1 MALAA
6 GALIVI
12 AMIFGPSLWVKF
24 VMRRYSTEKPEMP
37 GTGGEL
43 AKHLIKRFSLK
54 DVEVETTE
62 LGDHYDPI
70 EKKVRLSREHYES
83 KSLTAVAIAAHEV
96 GHAIQ
101 DHQGDRRLA
110 TRTKMVPIVNL
121 LARWSVV
128 IISLSPVI
136 GIITRHPIP
145 FSLLLFPIG
154 LSGFIARMMITCSLI
169 HCQLNLMQVFL
180 KHYPILREG
189 DYVSQS
195 NEKAVSHVLRAA
207 ALTYVSAAL
216 ADILNL
222 NRWTFIFFKAMKS
235 LNKDLSFIIVN
246 AIFLVGNIF
255 FWFFFE
261 LGFLLITELN
271 SLRTTNTTYKI

>member
-1 MALAA
+1 MAIAA
-6 GALIVI
+6 GALIVL
-12 AMIFGPSLWVKF
+12 AVIFGPSLWVKF
-24 VMRRYSTEKPEMP
+24 VMRRYSNEQPEMP

-54 DVEVETTE
+54 DVEVEITE

-70 EKKVRLSREHYES
+70 EKKVRLLPEHYGS
-83 KSLTAVAIAAHEV
+83 KSLTAIAIAAHEV

-101 DHQGDRRLA
+101 DQQGDKRLA

-145 FSLLLFPIG
+145 FSLLLFIG
-154 LSGFIARMMITCSLI
+154 LSGFIARMMIHAVTLPIEFDASFSKAL
-169 HCQLNLMQVFL
+169 
-180 KHYPILREG
+180 PILREG

-216 ADILNL
+216 ADTLNL
-222 NRWTFIFFKAMKS
+222 SRWIFI
-235 LNKDLSFIIVN
+235 
-246 AIFLVGNIF
+246 
-255 FWFFFE
+255 
-261 LGFLLITELN
+261 LL
-271 SLRTTNTTYKI
+271 RR

>member
-1 MALAA
+1 MLYAL
-6 GALIVI
+6 GVLIVLAI
-12 AMIFGPSLWVKF
+12 IFGPSLWVKF

-101 DHQGDRRLA
+101 DHQGDKRLA

-128 IISLSPVI
+128 IISLSPII
-136 GIITRHPIP
+136 GIIMRHPMP
-145 FSLLLFPIG
+145 FSLLLFLG
-154 LSGFIARMMITCSLI
+154 LSGFIARMMVHAVTLPIEFDASFSKAL
-169 HCQLNLMQVFL
+169 
-180 KHYPILREG
+180 PILREG
-189 DYVSQS
+189 NYVSQS
-195 NEKAVSHVLRAA
+195 NEKAVSQVLRAA

-222 NRWTFIFFKAMKS
+222 GRWIVI
-235 LNKDLSFIIVN
+235 LS
-246 AIFLVGNIF
+246 
-255 FWFFFE
+255 
-261 LGFLLITELN
+261 
-271 SLRTTNTTYKI
+271 RR

>member
-6 GALIVI
+6 GALIVL

-43 AKHLIKRFSLK
+43 AKHLIERFSLK

-70 EKKVRLSREHYES
+70 EKKVRLLPEHYGS
-83 KSLTAVAIAAHEV
+83 KSLTAIAIAAHEV

-101 DHQGDRRLA
+101 DHQGDKRLA

-121 LARWSVV
+121 LARWSVI

-136 GIITRHPIP
+136 GIITRHPMP
-145 FSLLLFPIG
+145 FSLLLFLG
-154 LSGFIARMMITCSLI
+154 LSGFIARMMVHAVTLPIEFDASFSKAL
-169 HCQLNLMQVFL
+169 
-180 KHYPILREG
+180 PILREG
-189 DYVSQS
+189 NYVSQS
-195 NEKAVSHVLRAA
+195 NEKAVIHVLRAA

-222 NRWTFIFFKAMKS
+222 SRWAFI
-235 LNKDLSFIIVN
+235 
-246 AIFLVGNIF
+246 
-255 FWFFFE
+255 
-261 LGFLLITELN
+261 LL
-271 SLRTTNTTYKI
+271 RR

>member
-6 GALIVI
+6 GVFIVLAI
-12 AMIFGPSLWVKF
+12 IFGPSLWVKL
-24 VMRRYSTEKPEMP
+24 VMSRHSSEKPEMP

-43 AKHLIKRFSLK
+43 ANHLIERFSLK
-54 DVEVETTE
+54 DVEVEITE

-70 EKKVRLSREHYES
+70 EKKVRLSQENYES

-110 TRTKMVPIVNL
+110 TRTKMIPVVKVV
-121 LARWSVV
+121 ARWSVA

-136 GIITRHPIP
+136 GIITRHPMP
-145 FSLLLFPIG
+145 FSLLLFLG
-154 LSGFIARMMITCSLI
+154 LSGFIARMMVHAVTLPIEFDASFSKAL
-169 HCQLNLMQVFL
+169 
-180 KHYPILREG
+180 PILREG
-189 DYVSQS
+189 NYVSQS
-195 NEKAVSHVLRAA
+195 NEKAVSQVLRAA

-222 NRWTFIFFKAMKS
+222 GRWIVI
-235 LNKDLSFIIVN
+235 LS
-246 AIFLVGNIF
+246 
-255 FWFFFE
+255 
-261 LGFLLITELN
+261 
-271 SLRTTNTTYKI
+271 RR

>member
-1 MALAA
+1 MLYAL
-6 GALIVI
+6 GVLIVLAI
-12 AMIFGPSLWVKF
+12 IFGPSLWVKF

-101 DHQGDRRLA
+101 DHQGDKRLA
-110 TRTKMVPIVNL
+110 TRTKMIPIVNL

-145 FSLLLFPIG
+145 FSLLLFIG
-154 LSGFIARMMITCSLI
+154 LSGFIARMMMHAVTLPIEFDASFSKAL
-169 HCQLNLMQVFL
+169 
-180 KHYPILREG
+180 PILREG

-216 ADILNL
+216 ADTLNL
-222 NRWTFIFFKAMKS
+222 SRWIFI
-235 LNKDLSFIIVN
+235 
-246 AIFLVGNIF
+246 
-255 FWFFFE
+255 
-261 LGFLLITELN
+261 LL
-271 SLRTTNTTYKI
+271 RR

>member
-12 AMIFGPSLWVKF
+12 AVIFGPSLWVKF

-70 EKKVRLSREHYES
+70 EKKVRLLPEHYGS
-83 KSLTAVAIAAHEV
+83 KSLTAIAIAAHEV

-101 DHQGDRRLA
+101 DHQGDKRLA

-145 FSLLLFPIG
+145 FSLLLFIG
-154 LSGFIARMMITCSLI
+154 LSGFIARMMMHAVTLPIEFDASFSKAL
-169 HCQLNLMQVFL
+169 
-180 KHYPILREG
+180 PILREG

-216 ADILNL
+216 ADTLNL
-222 NRWTFIFFKAMKS
+222 SRWIFI
-235 LNKDLSFIIVN
+235 
-246 AIFLVGNIF
+246 
-255 FWFFFE
+255 
-261 LGFLLITELN
+261 LL
-271 SLRTTNTTYKI
+271 RR

>member
-1 MALAA
+1 MALVA
-6 GALIVI
+6 GALIVF
-12 AMIFGPSLWVKF
+12 AVIFGPSLWVKF

-70 EKKVRLSREHYES
+70 EKKVRLLPEHYGS
-83 KSLTAVAIAAHEV
+83 KSLTAIAIAAHEV

-101 DHQGDRRLA
+101 DHQGDKRLA

-145 FSLLLFPIG
+145 FSLLLFIG
-154 LSGFIARMMITCSLI
+154 LSGFIARMMIHAVTLPIEFDASFSKAL
-169 HCQLNLMQVFL
+169 
-180 KHYPILREG
+180 PILREG

-222 NRWTFIFFKAMKS
+222 SRWIFI
-235 LNKDLSFIIVN
+235 
-246 AIFLVGNIF
+246 
-255 FWFFFE
+255 
-261 LGFLLITELN
+261 LL
-271 SLRTTNTTYKI
+271 RR

>member
-1 MALAA
+1 MLYAL
-6 GALIVI
+6 GVLIVLAI
-12 AMIFGPSLWVKF
+12 IFGPSLWVKF

-54 DVEVETTE
+54 DVEVEITE
-62 LGDHYDPI
+62 LGDHYDTI

-110 TRTKMVPIVNL
+110 TRTKMIPIVNL

-145 FSLLLFPIG
+145 FSLLLFIG
-154 LSGFIARMMITCSLI
+154 LSGFIARMMIHAVTLPIEFDASFSKAL
-169 HCQLNLMQVFL
+169 
-180 KHYPILREG
+180 PILREG

-222 NRWTFIFFKAMKS
+222 SRWIFI
-235 LNKDLSFIIVN
+235 
-246 AIFLVGNIF
+246 
-255 FWFFFE
+255 
-261 LGFLLITELN
+261 LL
-271 SLRTTNTTYKI
+271 RR